1 MEKPIIL
8 ADLIP
13 KSDYIWMREKNS
25 TTLREIMTAQAK
37 IGNGT
42 VAEEKNSFEKR
53 LENLKKQDPEFK
65 KLFCHLCGNPLLNDA
80 EKRVFFNQKKKVAFC
95 ILLMKKIEHNGGKV
109 LENYKTY
116 HDLLEKRKILG
127 ASMSK
132 AEFEIWYNGEYKQ
145 EVGK

>member
-1 MEKPIIL
+1 
-8 ADLIP
+8 
-13 KSDYIWMREKNS
+13 
-25 TTLREIMTAQAK
+25 
-37 IGNGT
+37 
-42 VAEEKNSFEKR
+42 
-53 LENLKKQDPEFK
+53 
-65 KLFCHLCGNPLLNDA
+65 
-80 EKRVFFNQKKKVAFC
+80 
-95 ILLMKKIEHNGGKV
+95 MKKIEHNGGKV